1 MKAESERAG
10 SHLQRRQHGAFR
22 VIWWSSNLLLVTAFV
37 AMLYSCVREYSVR
50 RYLDGFSDAIV
61 PDGQPAEQKVQAI
74 LNWMSAEP
82 SRTIAANPGA
92 LATRDPEI
100 TLTYRQLLN
109 VCGTAT
115 NAFLNLA
122 RSSDLRV
129 RRLLLLSPEHT
140 TKHVVAEVLIGGQWI
155 IVDPTYRVIMKDSR
169 GRYLTRGDLRNP
181 AMFSEAVSAIPNYPR
196 EYNYESFAHVRLA
209 RLPLDGLH
217 LRGLLGSLYPGW
229 DEAVDWSLLL
239 ERESFFYL
247 VLSAAAAMFFL
258 LLRAGLA
265 WYADHRLRIPR
276 FRLREHTVRAGAA
289 FFSAPEVKQ

>member
-1 MKAESERAG
+1 
-10 SHLQRRQHGAFR
+10 
-22 VIWWSSNLLLVTAFV
+22 
-37 AMLYSCVREYSVR
+37 
-50 RYLDGFSDAIV
+50 
-61 PDGQPAEQKVQAI
+61 
-74 LNWMSAEP
+74 
-82 SRTIAANPGA
+82 
-92 LATRDPEI
+92 
-100 TLTYRQLLN
+100 
-109 VCGTAT
+109 
-115 NAFLNLA
+115 
-122 RSSDLRV
+122 
-129 RRLLLLSPEHT
+129 LSPEHT